1 MSPSS
6 TTKRVSF
13 SDGADQTYEVPS
25 HVDYSNAEYSA
36 TWRTEDEE
44 KASETEIVKT
54 LQIARGH
61 NGSIPQDLE
70 KAEQMTTRGIE
81 AMCSQALYQQLST
94 SKDLCIASVIR
105 AQSSKIKQTAGDASP
120 HSINDSRQE
129 VIKRASLT
137 HSEGASRNAITRGA
151 MDAAFVRRIS
161 KAA

>member
-1 MSPSS
+1 MSSS
-6 TTKRVSF
+6 TTAKRVSF
-13 SDGADQTYEVPS
+13 SDGADQTVEVPS
-25 HVDYSNAEYSA
+25 HVDYSDAEYSA

-81 AMCSQALYQQLST
+81 AICSQALYQQLST

-105 AQSSKIKQTAGDASP
+105 AQSTQIKQTGDASP
-120 HSINDSRQE
+120 HRINDNRQE
-129 VIKRASLT
+129 IIKRASLA
-137 HSEGASRNAITRGA
+137 HSAGASNNAITRGA

>member
-1 MSPSS
+1 MTSP

-25 HVDYSNAEYSA
+25 HLDYSDAEYAA

-44 KASETEIVKT
+44 KASETELVKT
-54 LQIARGH
+54 LQLARGH

-70 KAEQMTTRGIE
+70 KADQMTTRGIE

-94 SKDLCIASVIR
+94 SKELCIASVIR
-105 AQSSKIKQTAGDASP
+105 AQSSKML
-120 HSINDSRQE
+120 NNNRQE

-137 HSEGASRNAITRGA
+137 HSEDASNNAIARGA

>member
-6 TTKRVSF
+6 TTAKRVSF
-13 SDGADQTYEVPS
+13 SDVSDTYEVPS
-25 HVDYSNAEYSA
+25 HLDYSDAEHAA

-44 KASETEIVKT
+44 KASETELVKT

-70 KAEQMTTRGIE
+70 KADQMTTRGIE

-105 AQSSKIKQTAGDASP
+105 AQSSKML
-120 HSINDSRQE
+120 NNNRQE

-137 HSEGASRNAITRGA
+137 HSEDASNNAIARGA

-161 KAA
+161 KTA

>member
-6 TTKRVSF
+6 TTAKRVSF
-13 SDGADQTYEVPS
+13 SDVSDTYEVPS
-25 HVDYSNAEYSA
+25 HLDYSDAEHAA

-44 KASETEIVKT
+44 KASETELVKT

-70 KAEQMTTRGIE
+70 KADQMTTRGIE

-105 AQSSKIKQTAGDASP
+105 AQSSKIKQTGDASP
-120 HSINDSRQE
+120 HSINENRQE

-137 HSEGASRNAITRGA
+137 HSAGASSNAIIRGA